1 MTATSLLTYSL
12 ALFIA
17 AIIPGPGITAVV
29 ARALGQGFRTA
40 YPMAFGLILGDLF
53 YLSAA
58 ILGLAYVAQT
68 FGYVFMAIKY
78 AGALYLIYLAW
89 GLWKSGMKIEVGG
102 EKKSIDGFKCFLSGL
117 TLTIGNPKTMLFYLG
132 IAPAVIDLAKVGLP
146 EFAELAVA
154 TVIVLLVVITPY
166 MMLAG
171 KARDWLAEPK
181 KMRALNRTAAGF
193 MAGAATMILARG

>member
-1 MTATSLLTYSL
+1 
-12 ALFIA
+12 
-17 AIIPGPGITAVV
+17 
-29 ARALGQGFRTA
+29 
-40 YPMAFGLILGDLF
+40 
-53 YLSAA
+53 
-58 ILGLAYVAQT
+58 
-68 FGYVFMAIKY
+68 
-78 AGALYLIYLAW
+78 
-89 GLWKSGMKIEVGG
+89 MKIEVGG

>member
-1 MTATSLLTYSL
+1 MTATELFSYSL

-17 AIIPGPGITAVV
+17 AAIPGPGITAVV

-40 YPMAFGLILGDLF
+40 YPMAFGLMLGDLL

-89 GLWKSGMKIEVGG
+89 GLWKSGMKIDVGT
-102 EKKSIDGFKCFLSGL
+102 EKKPLDGFKCFLSGL
-117 TLTIGNPKTMLFYLG
+117 TLTLGNPKTMLFYLG
-132 IAPAVIDLAKVGLP
+132 IAPAVIDLAKVGVP
-146 EFAELAVA
+146 EFAELAIA
-154 TVIVLLVVITPY
+154 TFLVLLVVITPY

-171 KARDWLAEPK
+171 KARDWLAQPK
-181 KMRALNRTAAGF
+181 KMQALNRTAAAF